1 MINHGSDEGDILVLT
16 DEEGNMYAIPRQ
28 VVEQHRLTEAQKA
41 EITSE
46 LGDDVSGYSM
56 YQQFMN
62 QQMAAQHQAESR
74 YAAAEARMA
83 RQAQDE
89 EDASTADQS
98 EEVARS
104 AGLRGIVTGVWR
116 SLPFTKPASSNV

>member
-1 MINHGSDEGDILVLT
+1 MTNYGSDNDDMLVLT
-16 DEEGNMYAIPRQ
+16 DDEGNMYAIPRQ
-28 VVEQHRLTEAQKA
+28 VVEQHRLSEAQKA

-74 YAAAEARMA
+74 HAAAEARMA
-83 RQAQDE
+83 RQALADDDAVAADPAQDV
-89 EDASTADQS
+89 DRAP
-98 EEVARS
+98 
-104 AGLRGIVTGVWR
+104 GLRGIVTGVWR
-116 SLPFTKPASSNV
+116 SLPFTKPASSNI